1 MTVSYNFATAWESIA
16 DAQPEVRA
24 LVQGDR
30 VVSWGDFDDRAARL
44 AQGLLDRG
52 VAQGAKVASYLYNSN
67 EYMEGV
73 FATWKLRGAPVN
85 VNYRYLEDELLYLVD
100 NSDAE
105 VLLFHGVLAEHVVVR
120 LLHRVGAGERKI
132 HLRQPLLDR
141 LLRHEDHFIAAD
153 TRGIEDG
160 GIGTGVRIAVTVRVR
175 GVAHT
180 EELKN
185 GKEQIVL
192 TELPYNVR
200 PERVIE
206 AIKKLVQAKKL
217 QGISDVTDLT
227 DRNNGLRLIIELKTG
242 FDPQSVLELLYRYT
256 PLEDSFSINNVALV
270 NGRPQTLGLRDLLG
284 VYLAHQIGRAHV

>member
-52 VAQGAKVASYLYNSN
+52 VGQGAKVASYLYNSN

-105 VLLFHGVLAEHVVVR
+105 VLLFHGVLAEHVARIMDRAATVKVWVFPDWTVIG
-120 LLHRVGAGERKI
+120 VG
-132 HLRQPLLDR
+132 
-141 LLRHEDHFIAAD
+141 
-153 TRGIEDG
+153 
-160 GIGTGVRIAVTVRVR
+160 VTLTI
-175 GVAHT
+175 GVACAVPDKPSSASAPSGADSPFGNSR
-180 EELKN
+180 KN
-185 GKEQIVL
+185 
-192 TELPYNVR
+192 T
-200 PERVIE
+200 
-206 AIKKLVQAKKL
+206 
-217 QGISDVTDLT
+217 
-227 DRNNGLRLIIELKTG
+227 
-242 FDPQSVLELLYRYT
+242 
-256 PLEDSFSINNVALV
+256 
-270 NGRPQTLGLRDLLG
+270 
-284 VYLAHQIGRAHV
+284 